1 MSLKEIPI
9 TAIEGFKIGNAQDL
23 EKATGCT
30 VIICEKGAV
39 TGADF
44 RGGASASRESALLDP
59 LAANNGVHAV
69 LLSGGSAF
77 GLDAAGGVMK
87 YLEEKK
93 IGFPVGD
100 IVVPIVCQSDIYD
113 LQLVANAHP
122 DQQMAYQAC
131 VDAEKN
137 DPKEGNVGA
146 GTGAT
151 CGKLLGDAGMMK
163 TGLGI
168 YAAQLGDLK
177 VGAVVSVNA
186 LGDVY
191 DYQTNKKIAGLRDP
205 KTGAFLNTEETLF
218 QLVLKQQ
225 ADANAAKEQPQNTNT
240 IPTNTTIACVITNAA
255 LPKPYMAKVAGMAH
269 NGFARSIRP
278 VHTMHDGDTIYAMTT
293 GEVKADVNLVGIIA
307 SKVMSEAIKR
317 SATQTEGKYGVKA
330 ARDMA

>member
-9 TAIEGFKIGNAQDL
+9 SEIEGFKIGSAQDL

-30 VIICEKGAV
+30 VILCEKGAV

-100 IVVPIVCQSDIYD
+100 IVVPIVCQSCIYD
-113 LQLVANAHP
+113 LQLVCKAHP
-122 DQQMAYQAC
+122 DQNMAYQAC
-131 VDAEKN
+131 KDAEN
-137 DPKEGNVGA
+137 NSPKEGNVGA

-151 CGKLLGDAGMMK
+151 CGKLLRDAGMMK

-168 YAAQLGDLK
+168 YAVQLGDLK

-205 KTGAFLNTEETLF
+205 KTGVFINTEETLF
-218 QLVLKQQ
+218 QFALAQQ
-225 ADANAAKEQPQNTNT
+225 NAQKAAKNEQTV
-240 IPTNTTIACVITNAA
+240 PTNTTIACIITNAA

-278 VHTMHDGDTIYAMTT
+278 VHTMMDGDTIYAMTT
-293 GEVKADVNLVGIIA
+293 GEVHADVNLVGIIA
-307 SKVMSEAIKR
+307 AKVMSEAIKR
-317 SATQTEGKYGVKA
+317 SATQAEGIYGLKA